1 MASTNARPP
10 RRERLPGTGSRA
22 AEEGGPAV
30 PGALA
35 GRRVLVVEDEALIAM
50 NVQEMLD
57 ALGCVVVGAPTRVEE
72 ALAAVEDG
80 GIDAVVLDVNLSGQ
94 PSFPVA
100 DALAARRVPFVFA
113 TGYGV
118 HALREDLRDRPV
130 LPKPFVMGELE
141 RALAGA
147 LAARR

>member
-1 MASTNARPP
+1 MTS
-10 RRERLPGTGSRA
+10 E
-22 AEEGGPAV
+22 
-30 PGALA
+30 ALA

-50 NVQEMLD
+50 NLQEMLD
-57 ALGCVVVGAPTRVEE
+57 ALGCVVVAAATRVEE

-80 GIDAVVLDVNLSGQ
+80 GIDAVLLDVNLHGQ

-100 DALAARRVPFVFA
+100 DALAAREVPFVFA

-130 LPKPFVMGELE
+130 LPKPFRMGELE

-147 LAARR
+147 LAPRQ

>member
-1 MASTNARPP
+1 MSS
-10 RRERLPGTGSRA
+10 E
-22 AEEGGPAV
+22 
-30 PGALA
+30 ALA

-57 ALGCVVVGAPTRVEE
+57 ALGCVVVAAPTRVEE
-72 ALAAVEDG
+72 ALAALEDG
-80 GIDAVVLDVNLSGQ
+80 GIDAVLLDVNLHGQ

-100 DALAARRVPFVFA
+100 DALAAREVPFVFA

-130 LPKPFVMGELE
+130 LPKPFRMGELE

-147 LAARR
+147 LAPRQ